1 MTRFLLI
8 GLLLFTTTNS
18 HAADTFPSL
27 MLSPRDN
34 MAHAPAVDLPTL
46 SGKTIDSKDWAG
58 HVVVLNFWATWCGPC
73 KEEMPSMERLYRRLQ
88 ARPFKLFAVT
98 SDIRRQDIATFWQ
111 HLDLHFPVLLDEGGD
126 LAQKLWV
133 RTLPTTI
140 LIGPDG
146 RIHGR
151 AMGPRDWDSPEAVAF
166 IEQLMGPF

>member
-8 GLLLFTTTNS
+8 GLLLFATTES
-18 HAADTFPSL
+18 IAADPFASL

-34 MAHAPAVDLPTL
+34 GAQVPTVELPTL
-46 SGKTIDSKDWAG
+46 SGEIIDSKDWSG
-58 HVVVLNFWATWCGPC
+58 QVVVLNFWAPWCGPC
-73 KEEMPSMERLYRRLQ
+73 KEEMPSMERLYHRLQ

-98 SDIRRQDIATFWQ
+98 ADIRRHDIAAFWQ
-111 HLDLHFPVLLDEGGD
+111 HLDLHFPVLLDEDGD

-140 LIGPDG
+140 VIGPDG

-151 AMGPRDWDSPEAVAF
+151 TMGPRDWDSPEAVAF
-166 IEQLMGPF
+166 IEQLMGPL